1 MSDSTQ
7 PAAPSTSSAE
17 ESEAPSDHTPIV
29 ARTGALGYA
38 ERHPMIVAWI
48 VLAIGMVAILLY
60 TSKDVGL
67 LPSQTLAM
75 VLATIVL
82 AGVCVWIIT
91 WD

>member
-1 MSDSTQ
+1 MSDSTHPPAIPA
-7 PAAPSTSSAE
+7 PAAD
-17 ESEAPSDHTPIV
+17 ESIAQPDPAPVI
-29 ARTGALGYA
+29 ARGGVLGYA

-67 LPSQTLAM
+67 LPSQSLAM
-75 VLATIVL
+75 VLATIGL
-82 AGVCVWIIT
+82 AGACVWIIT